1 MIVNLSRRVGAL
13 ASLSHFGAI
22 ALGHHRIKGKSKIF
36 ANARR
41 LLFVRRY
48 TPLQK
53 KIASYLYTLIYLKV
67 TRIKIGKEIKRGGL
81 QFIFRLQLQ

>member
-1 MIVNLSRRVGAL
+1 MIVNLSRRVGTL
-13 ASLSHFGAI
+13 ASLSRFGAI

-36 ANARR
+36 ANERR

-53 KIASYLYTLIYLKV
+53 YQYQVIYIHASIQKSG
-67 TRIKIGKEIKRGGL
+67 GKK
-81 QFIFRLQLQ
+81 